1 MTALGTETYKGSRD
15 WYPDDTRL
23 RDYILSTWRKVARS
37 YGYEAY
43 DAPLLEP
50 IDIYAKSGQEIS
62 NEQTFKFV
70 DSTGRQLV
78 IRPEMTPSTSRMVA
92 AKQQNL
98 AMPARWYTIG
108 QFMRHER
115 TVRGREREFWQM
127 NCDIFGLDGAL
138 AEAEI
143 ICLSNDILKALG
155 ATEEMY
161 QIRINSRAVVNV
173 MMAHFLGLD
182 AVQSQL
188 MIRLFDKKSR
198 ISPESFRD
206 QAIEIFGQSAAKEGL
221 RKLAHVLA
229 AKTMADLPEQIRD
242 SGAVKDVQELF
253 TVLARDGVTNAMFDI
268 TLMRGLDYYTGTVF
282 EYYDRHTDNK
292 RALFG
297 GGRYDGLVSL
307 FGGEP
312 VGAVGIGLGLSST
325 QLFLE
330 AHHLAPQLASTT
342 DLYVVVLDSAL
353 KGVQSLARQFRH
365 EGLNLEVDMTNRP
378 IDKQIK
384 TAIRKN
390 IPYLLFVGK
399 EELDKEMYTLKVVK
413 TSAEHKLSFERVVT
427 FIKDKRRTHSR
438 DDDDFAFDE
447 LV

>member
-1 MTALGTETYKGSRD
+1 MTALDTEPYKGSRD
-15 WYPDDTRL
+15 WYPDDIRL
-23 RDYILSTWRKVARS
+23 RDYIFSIWRKVAKS

-50 IDIYAKSGQEIS
+50 LAIYAKSGQELID
-62 NEQTFKFV
+62 EQTYKFT
-70 DSTGRQLV
+70 DSSGRQLA
-78 IRPEMTPSTSRMVA
+78 IRPEITPSISRMVA
-92 AKQQNL
+92 AKQQQL
-98 AMPARWYTIG
+98 ALPARLYHIG
-108 QFMRHER
+108 SFMRYER
-115 TVRGREREFWQM
+115 TAKGREREFWQM
-127 NCDIFGLDGAL
+127 NCDIFGMDGPL
-138 AEAEI
+138 SEAEI
-143 ICLSNDILKALG
+143 LCLSNDTLKALG
-155 ATEEMY
+155 ATEEMH

-173 MMAHFLGLD
+173 MMAHYLGLD

-188 MIRLFDKKSR
+188 MIRLFDKKAR

-242 SGAVKDVQELF
+242 SGAVKEVQELF
-253 TVLARDGVTNAMFDI
+253 TILARADITNAMFDI

-282 EYYDRHTDNK
+282 EFYDKHTDNK
-292 RALFG
+292 HALFG

-312 VGAVGIGLGLSST
+312 MSAVGIGLGLST
-325 QLFLE
+325 TELFLRS
-330 AHHLAPQLASTT
+330 HDLVPNLASTT
-342 DLYVVVLDSAL
+342 DLYVVVLDNAL
-353 KGVQSLARQFRH
+353 KGVQKLAQQFRH

-384 TAIRKN
+384 TAIKKN

-399 EELDKEMYTLKVVK
+399 DEMEKEIYTLKVVK
-413 TSAEHKLSFERVVT
+413 TSDEHKFSFERVVT
-427 FIKDKRRTHSR
+427 FIKDKRRTHSH
-438 DDDDFAFDE
+438 DDDEFAIDD